1 MLYLLP
7 VVNFAAQTDYEKAKK
22 HFSELLDVLAS
33 SKNYSISVK
42 VGCLL
47 HMFNST
53 SKGLKAMVFK
63 TLVKLCQQEGSLDI
77 IVQKA
82 RSVEKD
88 SADWNLSL
96 DEKKDLLLSIA
107 KSLDAEEDD
116 GAFSVLHAYL
126 RQFENKDNLTPSES
140 EARRCVILAIKSRS
154 VINFEE
160 LLDLKAI
167 KSLKDVS
174 FFCNLKPLIETSVLF
189 PESFHTN

>member
-1 MLYLLP
+1 
-7 VVNFAAQTDYEKAKK
+7 
-22 HFSELLDVLAS
+22 
-33 SKNYSISVK
+33 
-42 VGCLL
+42 
-47 HMFNST
+47 MFNST
-53 SKGLKAMVFK
+53 SKGLKALVFK
-63 TLVKLCQQEGSLDI
+63 TLVKLCQEEGSLDI

-88 SADWNLSL
+88 SADWDLSL

-107 KSLDAEEDD
+107 RSLDAEGDD

-126 RQFENKDNLTPSES
+126 RQFENKDNLSPNES
-140 EARRCVILAIKSRS
+140 DARRCVILAIKSRS

-174 FFCNLKPLIETSVLF
+174 NLFATSPLRYRNKCSHF
-189 PESFHTN
+189 